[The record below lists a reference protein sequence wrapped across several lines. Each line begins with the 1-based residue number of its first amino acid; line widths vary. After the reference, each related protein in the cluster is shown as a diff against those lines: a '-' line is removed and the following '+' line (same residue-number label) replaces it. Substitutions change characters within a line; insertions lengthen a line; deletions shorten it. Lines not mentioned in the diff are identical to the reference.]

1 MPDKK
6 IEDELIANA
15 MSPKKVDIDGQVVEQ
30 HSIEDQITALNYA
43 ASVKASKSGKL
54 GIRIGKMVHGGAE

>member
-1 MPDKK
+1 MPDEKN
-6 IEDELIANA
+6 EDKLITNA

-30 HSIEDQITALNYA
+30 HSVEDQIAALNYA
-43 ASVKASKSGKL
+43 ASVKAAKSRKL